1 MRNLLSAAEA
11 ARNKRLKELFN
22 EKKDRMLNVSIP
34 TPRTTL
40 TQEEMEE
47 VKELMKNGI
56 SRQEAV
62 KQVLSK

>member
-1 MRNLLSAAEA
+1 MRNILSATEA

-22 EKKDRMLNVSIP
+22 EKKDRMLDVSIP
-34 TPRTTL
+34 SPRTTL
-40 TQEEMEE
+40 TQEEMEQ

-56 SRQEAV
+56 SRQESV

>member
-1 MRNLLSAAEA
+1 MRNILSATEA

-22 EKKDRMLNVSIP
+22 EKKDRMLDVSIP
-34 TPRTTL
+34 SPRTTL
-40 TQEEMEE
+40 TQEEMEQ